1 MAFPSFNNTREFQ
14 PSQRSYYSPG
24 NGNNPFNHPVQNQQQ
39 VAAPTNVMTYEGTV
53 RRGAIAFGILL
64 AAAAVG
70 WFFPI
75 LALPAALAGL
85 VLGLVISFSR
95 NNTSAAA
102 TLAYSALQGI
112 VVGGISAILEA
123 RYPGVVSQAVIAT
136 FCVFAVVMFFFSKGV
151 FRTTPLLNKI
161 FIIAGV
167 SYLLF
172 GVVNVILMVTGV
184 SQGMFG
190 LYSDLGGWGIV
201 IGVLGTLMASYSLV
215 MDFEFVKNG
224 VNNQVE
230 ARWEWRAVFGL
241 VATLVW
247 LYLEIIRL
255 LSIFRQ

>member
-14 PSQRSYYSPG
+14 PSQRSYHTPG
-24 NGNNPFNHPVQNQQQ
+24 NGNNPFNYPVQNQQ
-39 VAAPTNVMTYEGTV
+39 VAATTNVMTYEGTV

-64 AAAAVG
+64 VAAAVG

-112 VVGGISAILEA
+112 VVGGISALLEA